1 MLVTLEPSLQS
12 ATIFAQPRVP
22 QSAQHA
28 QLEITGRA
36 LFAKLVQ
43 IFSQAVILVQM
54 LERVLA
60 VQDHNFY
67 NMMDYLV

>member
-12 ATIFAQPRVP
+12 ATIFAQQRVP

-36 LFAKLVQ
+36 LFAKHVQ
-43 IFSQAVILVQM
+43 IFLQGVILVQT
-54 LERVLA
+54 LEHVLA
-60 VQDHNFY
+60 VQDHSFS